1 MLERLHPH
9 NNKNI
14 FLLNIVQ
21 NSMNHIALQ
30 KKTTQIVV
38 IILTF
43 INRFF

>member
-21 NSMNHIALQ
+21 NSMNHITLQ
-30 KKTTQIVV
+30 KKKQPK
-38 IILTF
+38 LLWSF
-43 INRFF
+43 